1 MIDVLLDTLL
11 DAAKLIPF
19 LYLTY
24 LLLEFI
30 EHRAKEQTE
39 ALMKKAGKWGP
50 FLGGALGAV
59 PQCGFSASM
68 SNLYAENIISMGT
81 LVAVFLS
88 TSDEMLPIMISGIS
102 SGDIRAWSVVK
113 ILLVKILLGVVVGF
127 IVDGVA
133 RLCSKKE
140 KNIDI
145 ESLCHDDHCGCEE
158 GNIFLS
164 ALIHTLKILAFILVV
179 SFALNTVIYFI
190 GEDALGNFISS
201 LPVVVGPLA
210 TALVGLVPNCA
221 SSIVITQLYMSGVIS
236 AGSMLAGLLSGSG
249 IGLLILF
256 RVNKNMKSNFA
267 VLGIVYGS
275 GAVIGIICD
284 LLKVTFW
291 KENKNGDRKSKRIS

>member
-201 LPVVVGPLA
+201 LPIVVGPLA

-256 RVNKNMKSNFA
+256 KVNKNMKSNFA

-284 LLKVTFW
+284 LLKVTF
-291 KENKNGDRKSKRIS
+291 

>member
-19 LYLTY
+19 LYLPY

-284 LLKVTFW
+284 LLKVTF
-291 KENKNGDRKSKRIS
+291 

>member
-1 MIDVLLDTLL
+1 MIDVLLDTLF

-284 LLKVTFW
+284 LLKVTF
-291 KENKNGDRKSKRIS
+291 

>member
-1 MIDVLLDTLL
+1 MIDVLLDTLF

-179 SFALNTVIYFI
+179 SFVLNTVIYFI

-284 LLKVTFW
+284 LLKVTF
-291 KENKNGDRKSKRIS
+291 

>member
-113 ILLVKILLGVVVGF
+113 ILLVKILLGVVFGF

-284 LLKVTFW
+284 LLKVTF
-291 KENKNGDRKSKRIS
+291 

>member
-39 ALMKKAGKWGP
+39 ALMKKAGKWGLL
-50 FLGGALGAV
+50 LGGALGAV

-68 SNLYAENIISMGT
+68 SNFYAENIISLGT

-88 TSDEMLPIMISGIS
+88 TSDEMLPIMVSGIS

-113 ILLVKILLGVVVGF
+113 ILLVKILCGVIVGL

-140 KNIDI
+140 KDIDI

-210 TALVGLVPNCA
+210 TALVGLIPNCA

-275 GAVIGIICD
+275 GAVIGIIFD
-284 LLKVTFW
+284 LLKVTF
-291 KENKNGDRKSKRIS
+291 

>member
-1 MIDVLLDTLL
+1 MLDTLL

-190 GEDALGNFISS
+190 GKDALGNFISS

-284 LLKVTFW
+284 LLKVTF
-291 KENKNGDRKSKRIS
+291 

>member
-1 MIDVLLDTLL
+1 MLDVVLDTLL
-11 DAAKLIPF
+11 DCARLVPF

-30 EHRAKEQTE
+30 EHKAKEQTE
-39 ALMKKAGKWGP
+39 VLMKKAGKWGP
-50 FLGGALGAV
+50 LLGGALGAV

-68 SNLYAENIISMGT
+68 SNFYAENIISMGT

-88 TSDEMLPIMISGIS
+88 TSDEMLPIMVSGIS
-102 SGDIRAWSVVK
+102 GGDIRAWSVVK
-113 ILLVKILLGVVVGF
+113 ILLVKIICGVVVGL
-127 IVDGVA
+127 IVDGVV

-140 KNIDI
+140 KDIDI
-145 ESLCHDDHCGCEE
+145 ESLCHDDKCGCEE

-164 ALIHTLKILAFILVV
+164 ALIHTLKILVFILIV

-190 GEDALGNFISS
+190 GEDTLGSFISS
-201 LPVVVGPLA
+201 LPVVVGPIV
-210 TALVGLVPNCA
+210 TALVGLIPNCA

-256 RVNKNMKSNFA
+256 RVNRNMKSNFA

-275 GAVIGIICD
+275 GTIIGIIFD
-284 LLKVTFW
+284 LLKVTF
-291 KENKNGDRKSKRIS
+291 

>member
-284 LLKVTFW
+284 ILKVTF
-291 KENKNGDRKSKRIS
+291 

>member
-68 SNLYAENIISMGT
+68 SNLYAENIISLGT

-210 TALVGLVPNCA
+210 TALVGLIPNCA

-284 LLKVTFW
+284 LLKVTF
-291 KENKNGDRKSKRIS
+291 

>member
-50 FLGGALGAV
+50 FLGGARGAV

-81 LVAVFLS
+81 LVAVFFLF
-88 TSDEMLPIMISGIS
+88 SDEMLPIMISGIS
-102 SGDIRAWSVVK
+102 SGDIRAWSVVI

-164 ALIHTLKILAFILVV
+164 ALIHTLKILAFILVA

-284 LLKVTFW
+284 LLKVTF
-291 KENKNGDRKSKRIS
+291 

>member
-190 GEDALGNFISS
+190 GKDALGNFISS

-284 LLKVTFW
+284 LLKVTF
-291 KENKNGDRKSKRIS
+291 

>member
-50 FLGGALGAV
+50 FLGGARGAV
-59 PQCGFSASM
+59 PKCGFSASM

-284 LLKVTFW
+284 LLKVTF
-291 KENKNGDRKSKRIS
+291 

>member
-275 GAVIGIICD
+275 AAVIGIICD
-284 LLKVTFW
+284 LLKVTF
-291 KENKNGDRKSKRIS
+291 

>member
-39 ALMKKAGKWGP
+39 TLMKKAGKWGP

-164 ALIHTLKILAFILVV
+164 ALIHTLKILVFILVV

-284 LLKVTFW
+284 LLKVTF
-291 KENKNGDRKSKRIS
+291 

>member
-50 FLGGALGAV
+50 LLGGALGAV

-68 SNLYAENIISMGT
+68 SNFYAENIISLGT

-88 TSDEMLPIMISGIS
+88 TSDEMLPIMVSGIS

-113 ILLVKILLGVVVGF
+113 ILLVKILCGVVVGL

-140 KNIDI
+140 KDIDI

-210 TALVGLVPNCA
+210 TALVGLIPNCA

-284 LLKVTFW
+284 LLKVTF
-291 KENKNGDRKSKRIS
+291 

>member
-102 SGDIRAWSVVK
+102 SGDIRAWSIVK

-284 LLKVTFW
+284 LLKVTF
-291 KENKNGDRKSKRIS
+291 

>member
-39 ALMKKAGKWGP
+39 ALMKKAGKLGP

-68 SNLYAENIISMGT
+68 SNLYAENIISLGT

-284 LLKVTFW
+284 LLKVTF
-291 KENKNGDRKSKRIS
+291 

>member
-19 LYLTY
+19 FFLLY

-284 LLKVTFW
+284 LLKVTF
-291 KENKNGDRKSKRIS
+291 